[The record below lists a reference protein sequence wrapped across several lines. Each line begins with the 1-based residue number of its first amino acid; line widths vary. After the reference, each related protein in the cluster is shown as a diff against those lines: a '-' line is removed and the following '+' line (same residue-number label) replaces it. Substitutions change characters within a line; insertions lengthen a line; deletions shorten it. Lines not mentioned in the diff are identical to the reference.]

1 LAESP
6 QEFAGGTSPAAGGF
20 ERDPVTLV
28 ELVNRVVDRGVVLG
42 GDLTI
47 SVADI
52 DLLYVGLRLLL
63 CSPDRL
69 ELRESVVS
77 SYQPEATG

>member
-1 LAESP
+1 VADSESVVRGP
-6 QEFAGGTSPAAGGF
+6 TSSVAAG
-20 ERDPVTLV
+20 DHVALV

-47 SVADI
+47 SVADV

-69 ELRESVVS
+69 LEGA
-77 SYQPEATG
+77 QK

>member
-1 LAESP
+1 VSGASGS
-6 QEFAGGTSPAAGGF
+6 AGAG
-20 ERDPVTLV
+20 DHVALV

-47 SVADI
+47 SVADV

-69 ELRESVVS
+69 LDAA
-77 SYQPEATG
+77 PERARL